1 MSLTNFAESL
11 IDLFRL
17 RVLTPLLP
25 EAAESSIP
33 AAKFKNQPHKIHS
46 NSLPSEMIVSLKF
59 FSFFEIFRDRHCFVC
74 RQFSFVVGLVK
85 KNRLPVKTHQF
96 LDAILVLKVIICEIV
111 DFRDGNIFSKMI
123 NFGF

>member
-46 NSLPSEMIVSLKF
+46 NSLPSEMIVSLKNF
-59 FSFFEIFRDRHCFVC
+59 LFLKFLGIDTALCVANSLLLLGWSRKIGCLSKRTNFLT
-74 RQFSFVVGLVK
+74 QSWSK
-85 KNRLPVKTHQF
+85 KL
-96 LDAILVLKVIICEIV
+96 
-111 DFRDGNIFSKMI
+111 
-123 NFGF
+123 